1 MFDNKHIKQN
11 CIARFAA
18 NLKRGLRKAY
28 GTSVNPNRY
37 GNNYENY
44 ESYNRYSNRFSDN
57 INTNTAA
64 TSNNMRDY
72 DKITKSIKDEIL
84 KKITQALS

>member
-1 MFDNKHIKQN
+1 MLSLLLFYCYRPIV
-11 CIARFAA
+11 
-18 NLKRGLRKAY
+18 RGIRKAY

-37 GNNYENY
+37 GNNYENN

-72 DKITKSIKDEIL
+72 DKITKIIKDEIL